1 MQQRRII
8 RARDLAAFREALIEL
23 SLEGSPRDL
32 DARRRAVIVPTR
44 ASAELLR
51 QTIESRLGAGRPA
64 AVVLPD
70 FLTRVDLIERFHTA
84 ITGSSRL
91 LSRAERE
98 VLLER
103 AARRT
108 ARRPRMR
115 GAPFGLRPGLV
126 TAMLDFYDE
135 LRRRQRTVRRF
146 AEALFQQLKGEQ
158 GTDRGSEGLIHQT
171 AFLGFSFLAYER
183 AVAATGACDEHS
195 LRLAL
200 LDQQPALPYTHV
212 VIAVADHPS
221 DLRGLWPAD
230 FDLLGRLRHLAR
242 IDIVVTDAAHDAGFR
257 DRVDAELPGIE
268 EDRRT
273 AAYPSPMLIRP
284 HDSGAASGID
294 ETGNDTL
301 CFVSRD
307 REEELR
313 EVARAIRERAATTEG
328 VLRERTAVVFHRPL
342 PYLYLS
348 QQVMTEAR
356 VPYQAFDALPLA
368 SEPYAALLDLVMTA
382 ARTGGT
388 RESSV
393 ALLRTRLLRLEVDGV
408 PVTARQASALDQ
420 LLAERRST
428 GDASSFPSVTKRP
441 RESFSTK
448 TTPGVS
454 VSGGAALAARAAAAA
469 AEALRG
475 FRDDVTAAGQ
485 VRTLIAFLRRHER
498 LPEAG
503 DSRRERHLRARAA
516 VLGALETLAEAY
528 ERHDNEGRRHEDIT
542 SAIRHAI
549 ESQTFTP
556 VRGAAG
562 VHLVD
567 AVAARFGEFDHVHV
581 VGLVE
586 TDWPERPRRNIFYT
600 AGLLNALGWPQ
611 QPDQAKVERA
621 AFTDLLALPS
631 KTLRLSAFQLEGDSI
646 VALSPM
652 VELARDTPAV
662 SAPPPQRRRVFD
674 DEVVTIA
681 TADAL
686 AASAP
691 TDGRTTGPATD
702 SAAWLRLRHARP
714 DITGPD
720 FGGTVGPQAP
730 QRYRVS
736 RVDHYVDCPFKYFAE
751 NVLGL
756 PEERDE
762 AAGLTP
768 LERGMLIH
776 SLFEQF
782 YRDWDRDPGGAIT
795 AATLPEA
802 LGRFTKL
809 TEDALAALP
818 EADRALERTR
828 LLGSLVARGI
838 AERVFEL
845 EVDAGGEI
853 DHRLLEQDLKGP
865 FIFPQL
871 GGLKQRTV
879 EIHGKADRIDVF
891 ADGRIRVIDYKLSRL
906 PDTDESVQIAV
917 YAHAAR
923 QVLELADKRP
933 YRVGAAMYLAFGDE
947 NKFEGSLGNS
957 KRLAAD
963 VVEAR
968 VGVFANII
976 DQIEA
981 GEFPPRP
988 LRTSDCLWCRYA
1000 GVCRKEYR
1008 VETDEAAEPV

>member
-1 MQQRRII
+1 MRT
-8 RARDLAAFREALIEL
+8 RDLASFRDALIDL
-23 SLEGSPRDL
+23 SLAGPPL

-44 ASAELLR
+44 AAAELLR
-51 QTIESRLGAGRPA
+51 QTIESRLGAGRA
-64 AVVLPD
+64 AVALPD
-70 FLTRVDLIERFHTA
+70 FLTRAELLERLHA
-84 ITGSSRL
+84 AVTGSSRL
-91 LSRAERE
+91 LARAERE

-108 ARRPRMR
+108 ARRARMQS
-115 GAPFGLRPGLV
+115 APFPLRPGLV

-135 LRRRQRTVRRF
+135 LRRRQRTIRRF
-146 AEALFQQLKGEQ
+146 AHALFQQLGVER
-158 GTDRGSEGLIHQT
+158 GMDRGSEGLIHQT

-183 AVAATGACDEHS
+183 AVAASGASDEHS
-195 LRLAL
+195 LRQAL
-200 LDQQPALPYTHV
+200 LDQQPELPYPHV

-230 FDLLGRLRHLAR
+230 FDLLGRLHHLAR
-242 IDIVVTDAAHDAGFR
+242 IDVVVTDASHDAGFR
-257 DRVDAELPGIE
+257 DRLEGELPGIE

-273 AAYPSPMLIRP
+273 AAYPSPVVVRP
-284 HDSGAASGID
+284 GGDDDA
-294 ETGNDTL
+294 L
-301 CFVSRD
+301 CFTSRD

-313 EVARAIRERAATTEG
+313 GVARAIRARAAETSG

-348 QQVMTEAR
+348 QQVLTEAR

-368 SEPYAALLDLVMTA
+368 AEPYAALLDVVMTA

-388 RESSV
+388 RESAV
-393 ALLRTRLLRLEVDGV
+393 ELLRTRLLRIEVDGAEIT
-408 PVTARQASALDQ
+408 PAQASVLDQ
-420 LLAERRST
+420 VLSERRAT
-428 GDASSFPSVTKRP
+428 GDASTFGSEVSAYLRVRASG
-441 RESFSTK
+441 RK
-448 TTPGVS
+448 TPDR
-454 VSGGAALAARAAAAA
+454 GAAIAARAAADAA
-469 AEALRG
+469 TALRD
-475 FRDDVTAAGQ
+475 FRDAPTASAQ
-485 VRTLIAFLRRHER
+485 VRTLIAFLRRFER
-498 LPEAG
+498 LPATG
-503 DSRRERHLRARAA
+503 DVRRERHLRARAA
-516 VLGALETLAEAY
+516 VIGVLDGLADAY
-528 ERHDNEGRRHEDIT
+528 ERHDDEGRRHEDIT
-542 SAIRHAI
+542 SAVRHAI

-556 VRGAAG
+556 LRGAAG

-567 AVAARFGEFDHVHV
+567 AVAARFGEFDHVHL

-600 AGLLNALGWPQ
+600 TGLLKALGWPQ
-611 QPDQAKVERA
+611 QPDQSRVERA
-621 AFTDLLALPS
+621 AFTDLLGLPA
-631 KTLRLSAFQLEGDSI
+631 KTLTLSAFQLEGDSI

-652 VELARDTPAV
+652 IELARDVASVPAL
-662 SAPPPQRRRVFD
+662 PPARRRVFD
-674 DEVVTIA
+674 DEVMT
-681 TADAL
+681 
-686 AASAP
+686 SAP
-691 TDGRTTGPATD
+691 V
-702 SAAWLRLRHARP
+702 SAVLSGLDAAGVEDASDAGGWLRLRHARP
-714 DITGPD
+714 DLTGPL
-720 FGGTVGPQAP
+720 FGGSVGPQAP

-802 LGRFTKL
+802 LTRFTQI
-809 TEDALAALP
+809 TEAALAGLP
-818 EADRALERTR
+818 EADRVLERTR

-845 EVDAGGEI
+845 EVDTGGDI
-853 DHRLLEQDLKGP
+853 DHRMLEQDLKGP
-865 FIFPQL
+865 FTFPQL
-871 GGLKQRTV
+871 GGLKQRIV

-891 ADGRIRVIDYKLSRL
+891 KDGSIRVVDYKLSRL
-906 PDTDESVQIAV
+906 PDTDSSVQIAV

-923 QVLELADKRP
+923 QVLELADGRP
-933 YRVGAAMYLAFGDE
+933 YRIGAAMYLAFGDE
-947 NKFEGSLGNS
+947 NKFDGSLGN
-957 KRLAAD
+957 KNRLAAD
-963 VVEAR
+963 VVESR
-968 VGVFANII
+968 VGEFATII
-976 DQIEA
+976 DQIES

-988 LRTSDCLWCRYA
+988 LRTSDCAWCRYA

-1008 VETDEAAEPV
+1008 TETDEAAESV